1 MRSFWVSAPSL
12 TFKNSF
18 LIEKLATLMKYVV
31 FTAFFLTTYIPVIA
45 GPPFVTD
52 DPEPV
57 EYQHWEINQATLL
70 NHDANGW
77 NGAAALTDANYGML
91 PNFELTL
98 QPSLAL
104 SVPSSG
110 PTEVGY
116 GDTELGIKY
125 RFIQQTNWLP
135 DVACYPLLELPTGS
149 ASRGLG
155 AGHPQVYFPI
165 WLQKDFGKWS
175 TFGGGGYWVNPG
187 AYNFNWWYVGEV
199 TQYQVADHLALGM
212 EIFHQTRQNVDNSS
226 NTNVNVGG
234 TWDLNDEEHILFSVG
249 HTVQGQSAYIGY
261 LGIQFT
267 FGPK

>member
-1 MRSFWVSAPSL
+1 M
-12 TFKNSF
+12 
-18 LIEKLATLMKYVV
+18 IEKLATLMKYIVL
-31 FTAFFLTTYIPVIA
+31 TALFLTICVPVVA

-57 EYQHWEINQATLL
+57 EYRHWEVYLSSFLT
-70 NHDANGW
+70 HDATGW
-77 NGAAALTDANYGML
+77 NGDAAETEVNYGVI
-91 PNFELTL
+91 PNL
-98 QPSLAL
+98 QLHLIPSLAL
-104 SVPSSG
+104 NAPTSG

-116 GDTELGIKY
+116 GDTELGAKY
-125 RFIQQTNWLP
+125 RFIQQTDVLP
-135 DVACYPLLELPTGS
+135 DVACFPLLELPTGS

-155 AGHPQVYFPI
+155 AGHPQVYLPI

-175 TFGGGGYWVNPG
+175 TFGGGGYWINPG
-187 AYNFNWWYVGEV
+187 TYNFNWWYVGWAA
-199 TQYQVADHLALGM
+199 QYQVADHLALGA
-212 EIFHQTRQNVDNSS
+212 EVFHQTRQQVDGLSS
-226 NTNVNVGG
+226 TRINIGG